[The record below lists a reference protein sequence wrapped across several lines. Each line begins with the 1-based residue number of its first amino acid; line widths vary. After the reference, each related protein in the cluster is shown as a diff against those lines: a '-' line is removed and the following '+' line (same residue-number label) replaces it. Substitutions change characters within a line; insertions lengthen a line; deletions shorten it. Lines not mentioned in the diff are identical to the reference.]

1 MIKWPG
7 CMSRRGLA
15 IAGSLLTG
23 IVLAG
28 PCPAATGQVQD
39 MLSDAAQY
47 FTAPLHWDEGNWQ
60 QFGVSIAAIAAAHQF
75 DDKLRNHFTASS
87 PTPLDGKDLHSTR
100 DAVPMAAVFAGTW
113 AFAFLLHDRDGYEEG
128 RTMLESGALTVL
140 STTMLK
146 FAAGRRRPNETT
158 KVDDWR
164 QSGDSFPSLHVSA
177 AFAIGTVL
185 AESGNDEYR
194 WRRRALGYG
203 LALATG
209 YARVHDN
216 AHWFSDTVAGAA
228 LGIATAQFTMNR
240 RDDRRRNFALS
251 VVPTDGGAM
260 LMLSA
265 QPH

>member
-1 MIKWPG
+1 
-7 CMSRRGLA
+7 
-15 IAGSLLTG
+15 
-23 IVLAG
+23 
-28 PCPAATGQVQD
+28 
-39 MLSDAAQY
+39 
-47 FTAPLHWDEGNWQ
+47 
-60 QFGVSIAAIAAAHQF
+60 
-75 DDKLRNHFTASS
+75 
-87 PTPLDGKDLHSTR
+87 
-100 DAVPMAAVFAGTW
+100 
-113 AFAFLLHDRDGYEEG
+113 
-128 RTMLESGALTVL
+128 MLESGALTVL

>member
-1 MIKWPG
+1 MIKWLD
-7 CMSRRGLA
+7 CTSRRGLA
-15 IAGSLLTG
+15 IAARLLAG
-23 IVLAG
+23 LVLAG
-28 PCPAATGQVQD
+28 PCAAASGEVQE

-47 FTAPLHWDEGNWQ
+47 FTAPLHWEEGNWQ
-60 QFGVSIAAIAAAHQF
+60 QFGVSIAAIAAAHEF
-75 DDKLRNHFTASS
+75 DDKLRNHFAASS
-87 PTPLDGKDLHSTR
+87 PTALDGKDPHSTR
-100 DAVPMAAVFAGTW
+100 DAVPMAAMFAGTW
-113 AFAFLLHDRDGYEEG
+113 AFAFLLHDRDGYDEG

-158 KVDDWR
+158 QVDDWR
-164 QSGDSFPSLHVSA
+164 QSGSSFPSMHVST

-216 AHWFSDTVAGAA
+216 AHWLSDTVAGAA

-240 RDDRRRNFALS
+240 RDGRRRNVALS

-265 QPH
+265 LP